1 MNIRRRLLLFL
12 KGVGMG
18 SADVVPGVSGGTIAF
33 ITGIYDQLLN
43 CIKSIDGSLLPLLLK
58 LRLRD
63 IWIRINGDFLVTL
76 LMGIL
81 VSILTFSRLIS
92 FLLDNY
98 PIQLWSFFFGLI
110 IISSISII
118 KDIKKWNLWTALLL
132 IFGTFLAFFI
142 TTLVPSST
150 PDTLFFTFISGS
162 IAICAMILPGISGSF
177 ILLILG
183 KYQDIIN
190 AIKDFELVTILVFG
204 IGCVVGILLFVR
216 LLSYLINTF
225 RNYTVA
231 MLAGFMIGSLNK
243 IWPWK
248 VVKEYYVNS
257 DGEQTPLVV
266 ENILPNQYLS
276 QLSKDP
282 QLISALLFGA
292 LGIMI
297 VVIIEKI
304 ASTIVKYSN
313 KKHEE
318 VWTNR

>member
-43 CIKSIDGSLLPLLLK
+43 SIRSIDGSLIPLLLK
-58 LRLRD
+58 WRLKD

-81 VSILTFSRLIS
+81 VSILTLSRVIS

-118 KDIKKWNLWTALLL
+118 KDIKKWNVWAVLLL
-132 IFGTFLAFFI
+132 IFGTVLAFFI

-162 IAICAMILPGISGSF
+162 VAICAMILPGISGSF

-204 IGCVVGILLFVR
+204 GGCVIGILLFVR
-216 LLSYLINTF
+216 LLSYLINSF
-225 RNYTVA
+225 RDYTVA
-231 MLAGFMIGSLNK
+231 MLAGFMLGSLNK

-276 QLSKDP
+276 QLNKDP

-304 ASTIVKYSN
+304 ASAIVKYSN

>member
-43 CIKSIDGSLLPLLLK
+43 SIRSIDGSLLPLLLK
-58 LRLRD
+58 WRLKD

-81 VSILTFSRLIS
+81 VSILTFSRVIS

-118 KDIKKWNLWTALLL
+118 KDIKQWNVWAILLL
-132 IFGTFLAFFI
+132 IFGTVLAFFI
-142 TTLVPSST
+142 TTMVPSST

-162 IAICAMILPGISGSF
+162 VAICAMILPGISGSF

-204 IGCVVGILLFVR
+204 GGCVVGILLFVR
-216 LLSYLINTF
+216 LLSYLINSF
-225 RNYTVA
+225 RDYTVA
-231 MLAGFMIGSLNK
+231 MLAGFMLGSLNK

-276 QLSKDP
+276 QLNKDP

-304 ASTIVKYSN
+304 ASAIVKYSN